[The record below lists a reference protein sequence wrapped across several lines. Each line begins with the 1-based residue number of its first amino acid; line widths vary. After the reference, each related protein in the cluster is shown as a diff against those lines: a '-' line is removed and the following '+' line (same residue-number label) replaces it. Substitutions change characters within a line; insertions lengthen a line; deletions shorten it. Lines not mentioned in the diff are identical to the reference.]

1 LDQILAKMLAREP
14 RDRYQTASELIVD
27 LERAELGAAV
37 PSFIDP
43 DRALQDPLVRQR
55 LTAPAQPTIA
65 EMNVPDNDRADGGA
79 ADPELWYLR
88 YRDRHGRWC
97 KAKATVTQIVE
108 RLKGGKLGPDSE
120 ASRAPQ
126 GEFQPL
132 DHFEPFKQAVLDGA
146 VATKARAGKKK
157 RKAAREPLPTPPVRV
172 GDSAVLAP
180 PRNWLILGM
189 AMSLAVLVV
198 IVIVCLI
205 LRPS

>member
-1 LDQILAKMLAREP
+1 E
-14 RDRYQTASELIVD
+14 RYQTASELIVD

-65 EMNVPDNDRADGGA
+65 DMNVPDNGRGGA

-108 RLKGGKLGPDSE
+108 RLQGGKLGADTE
-120 ASRAPQ
+120 ASRSPQ

-132 DHFEPFKQAVLDGA
+132 DQFAPFKQAVLDGA
-146 VATKARAGKKK
+146 VATKARLGKKK
-157 RKAAREPLPTPPVRV
+157 RKAAREPLPAPPVQV
-172 GDSAVLAP
+172 CDLPALA
-180 PRNWLILGM
+180 
-189 AMSLAVLVV
+189 
-198 IVIVCLI
+198 
-205 LRPS
+205 